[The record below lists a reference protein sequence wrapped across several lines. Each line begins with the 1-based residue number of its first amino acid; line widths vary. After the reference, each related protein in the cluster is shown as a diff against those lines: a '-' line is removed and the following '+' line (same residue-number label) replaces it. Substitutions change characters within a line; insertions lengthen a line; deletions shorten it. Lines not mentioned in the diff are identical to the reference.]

1 MRIVL
6 SPPAVAIKLV
16 KGHLQENEMI
26 SLDMRERERKR
37 QPVPF
42 DVIDRLGMVA
52 TDGAH
57 TFPYRIDIIRRT
69 DA

>member
-16 KGHLQENEMI
+16 NGHLEEHEVI
-26 SLDMRERERKR
+26 SPDTRERQR

-52 TDGAH
+52 TNGAH
-57 TFPYRIDIIRRT
+57 TFPYRIDAIRRT